1 MCHLSRNGIWLDVS
15 SESKWQWAE
24 CVIWAGAE
32 VGWTC
37 HLSWNG
43 TCLNVSFE
51 PEWLLAKCVIW
62 TRMAVDY
69 ARSECILFVCVQ
81 LRTCTLF
88 RVRHCFGSS
97 RTVPVKVM
105 TTCDFSF
112 MLNGVTYCRCFVFT
126 YLGLTFLEFLSSIP
140 FIFFSRP
147 FFIILLFSPSKR
159 GHFLYVLV
167 CVCPKVHYSV
177 TFPHHARLVVVFTP
191 PPPPHTFFFLKYKTI
206 FVFYY

>member
-1 MCHLSRNGIWLDVS
+1 
-15 SESKWQWAE
+15 
-24 CVIWAGAE
+24 
-32 VGWTC
+32 
-37 HLSWNG
+37 
-43 TCLNVSFE
+43 
-51 PEWLLAKCVIW
+51 
-62 TRMAVDY
+62 MAVDC

-88 RVRHCFGSS
+88 RVGHCFGSS

-126 YLGLTFLEFLSSIP
+126 YLGLLFLNFYILFPFSFL
-140 FIFFSRP
+140 FLVLFFS
-147 FFIILLFSPSKR
+147 FLFSPSKR

-177 TFPHHARLVVVFTP
+177 TFPRHVRLVVVFTP
-191 PPPPHTFFFLKYKTI
+191 PPPPPLFFSSF
-206 FVFYY
+206 F